1 MKFSHQAMDT
11 EFTVLFADDG
21 DAALKASAAAE
32 CFARI
37 DALETMLSR
46 FNDTS
51 DPAAISSLRDG
62 GSTAVNRET
71 MEVLKICVD
80 VAAATGGAFDPTVE
94 AHNFGELVLDVE
106 HLLVGV
112 KNGPVRLDFGGVGKG
127 YALDECASILKSELY
142 ELDGWLLDAGSSTQL
157 ASGGDW
163 PLGVGGRWKQRTRL
177 PTVIH
182 LSSGAVSGS
191 GFEIQGAHVRD
202 PRHGGMARRWTQ
214 SWSKAQSAA
223 VADALSTA
231 VLSMTSSEIT
241 AACRDLT
248 AEVIVAREQPTLL
261 DRVRDPLKL
270 FSPA

>member
-1 MKFSHQAMDT
+1 MDT
-11 EFTVLFADDG
+11 EFTVLFANDG
-21 DAALKASAAAE
+21 ASALKESAAAE

-51 DPAAISSLRDG
+51 DPAVISSLRDG
-62 GSTAVNRET
+62 DSTTVNRET
-71 MEVLKICVD
+71 MEVLKVCVD

-106 HLLVGV
+106 HLRVGV
-112 KNGPVRLDFGGVGKG
+112 QNGPVHLDFGGVGKG
-127 YALDECASILKSELY
+127 YALDECAKILASELY

-163 PLGVGGRWKQRTRL
+163 PLGVGGKWKQRTRL
-177 PTVIH
+177 PIVIH

-202 PRHGGMARRWTQ
+202 PRHGGMARRWAQ
-214 SWSKAQSAA
+214 SWSRAQSAA

-231 VLSMTSSEIT
+231 ALSMTAAEIT
-241 AACRDLT
+241 SACRGLA
-248 AEVIVAREQPTLL
+248 AEVMVARDQPPLL
-261 DRVRDPLKL
+261 DHLRDPLKL
-270 FSPA
+270 FRP